1 MLNKENIYLSTIA
14 PDAAETARKWGVN
27 LEIAEFCTAW
37 NMDREFPSVD
47 KKVKEKIGGIG
58 CLLLH
63 APFNELFPCAIDPK
77 ARELAV
83 ARFRQAIDLAKT
95 YGAKKV
101 IIHGGYNPWIYYPVW
116 YVEQS
121 VVFWKEFLKQDPGV
135 ELVLENV
142 LETDPA
148 WLLDIV
154 KGVNDPRLRMCLDI
168 GHVNAY
174 SKIPVAEWLE
184 LYAPWINHFH
194 IHNNDGTADRHCALF
209 EGTIPMAD
217 FLRRAEQLSPGATF
231 TLELMEAG
239 PSVAWLA
246 DNGLLE
252 IEG

>member
-1 MLNKENIYLSTIA
+1 MQKDRLYLSTIS

-37 NMDREFPSVD
+37 NMDREFPVVD
-47 KKVKEKIGGIG
+47 QEVKEKIKGVGG
-58 CLLLH
+58 LLLH

-77 ARELAV
+77 ARELAA
-83 ARFRQAIDLAKT
+83 ARFRQAIDLAKA

-101 IIHGGYNPWIYYPVW
+101 ILHGGYNPWIYYPVW

-121 VVFWKEFLKQDPGV
+121 ILFWKAFLQQDPGV

-142 LETDPA
+142 LETDPT

-174 SKIPVAEWLE
+174 SKIPVMEWLE
-184 LYAPWINHFH
+184 LCAPWIGHFH
-194 IHNNDGTADRHCALF
+194 VHNNDGTADRHCALF
-209 EGTIPMAD
+209 EGSIPMAD
-217 FLRRAEQLSPGATF
+217 FLRRAEKLCPDATF
-231 TLELMEAG
+231 TLELMEDG

-246 DNGLLE
+246 DNGLLR
-252 IEG
+252 IEE